1 MYNKR
6 LKRKKNKEHFR
17 RLSEVLVILVLYGVC
32 IMDRKQNNKI
42 KEPSLPEQV
51 LPSEMGLMQ
60 SLGESKT
67 LIIMLV
73 VFLTLF
79 GGLGLFL
86 LKISA

>member
-1 MYNKR
+1 MN
-6 LKRKKNKEHFR
+6 
-17 RLSEVLVILVLYGVC
+17 
-32 IMDRKQNNKI
+32 QNQI
-42 KEPSLPEQV
+42 IQVQGHVDSYFQLDMTSLLEQL
-51 LPSEMGLMQ
+51 LPTEMGLMQ

-86 LKISA
+86 LKMSA

>member
-1 MYNKR
+1 
-6 LKRKKNKEHFR
+6 
-17 RLSEVLVILVLYGVC
+17 
-32 IMDRKQNNKI
+32 MDRGQKNKI
-42 KEPSLPEQV
+42 KQPYLLEQILPT
-51 LPSEMGLMQ
+51 EMGLMQ

-86 LKISA
+86 LKIST

>member
-1 MYNKR
+1 VSGA
-6 LKRKKNKEHFR
+6 LA
-17 RLSEVLVILVLYGVC
+17 VLVLYGIC
-32 IMDRKQNNKI
+32 IMDRDQKNKI
-42 KEPSLPEQV
+42 KEPSLLEQV
-51 LPSEMGLMQ
+51 LPTEMGLMK

-86 LKISA
+86 LKMST

>member
-1 MYNKR
+1 
-6 LKRKKNKEHFR
+6 
-17 RLSEVLVILVLYGVC
+17 
-32 IMDRKQNNKI
+32 MDRNQKNKI
-42 KEPSLPEQV
+42 KDQSLFEQV
-51 LPSEMGLMQ
+51 LPTEMGLMK

-86 LKISA
+86 LKMST

>member
-1 MYNKR
+1 
-6 LKRKKNKEHFR
+6 
-17 RLSEVLVILVLYGVC
+17 
-32 IMDRKQNNKI
+32 MDRNQKNKI
-42 KEPSLPEQV
+42 KDPSLFEQV
-51 LPSEMGLMQ
+51 LPTEMGLMK

-86 LKISA
+86 LKMST

>member
-1 MYNKR
+1 M
-6 LKRKKNKEHFR
+6 
-17 RLSEVLVILVLYGVC
+17 LVILVLYGVC

-42 KEPSLPEQV
+42 KDPSLPEQV

>member
-1 MYNKR
+1 
-6 LKRKKNKEHFR
+6 
-17 RLSEVLVILVLYGVC
+17 
-32 IMDRKQNNKI
+32 MDRGQKNKI
-42 KEPSLPEQV
+42 KQPNLLEQILPT
-51 LPSEMGLMQ
+51 EMGLMQ

-86 LKISA
+86 LKIST

>member
-1 MYNKR
+1 M
-6 LKRKKNKEHFR
+6 
-17 RLSEVLVILVLYGVC
+17 C
-32 IMDRKQNNKI
+32 IMDRGQKNKI
-42 KEPSLPEQV
+42 KQPNLLEQILPT
-51 LPSEMGLMQ
+51 EMGLMQ

-86 LKISA
+86 LKIST

>member
-1 MYNKR
+1 
-6 LKRKKNKEHFR
+6 
-17 RLSEVLVILVLYGVC
+17 
-32 IMDRKQNNKI
+32 
-42 KEPSLPEQV
+42 
-51 LPSEMGLMQ
+51 MQ